1 MTTETKRMPP
11 LEYPVMV
18 QGERAVPMLT
28 IGDHTDDYCPCQRCV
43 IHALYSV
50 VAPKLENMA
59 GTLIFVPN
67 RRAEEMVSVGPLR
80 ASDGS
85 R

>member
-1 MTTETKRMPP
+1 MVTATERMPP
-11 LEYPVMV
+11 LEYPIMV

-28 IGDHTDDYCPCQRCV
+28 IGDHTEDSCPCQRCV

-67 RRAEEMVSVGPLR
+67 RRAEDMVSDVPTGE
-80 ASDGS
+80 SDG
-85 R
+85 